1 MKKILFSLVLVGFT
15 SLFAADSN
23 SIKHFGFSGIFG
35 YAGETIIHDY
45 QSLSQTEKVLYGT
58 AIGSIPGLTKE
69 LTDKKFD
76 NEDMAFNV
84 LGALTGSLLS
94 NYLNNN
100 VFITMEHNSTKKSN
114 KLLVSM
120 KF

>member
-1 MKKILFSLVLVGFT
+1 MKKLSFLLLLISST
-15 SLFAADSN
+15 SLFSADSN

-45 QSLSQTEKVLYGT
+45 ESLSQTEKVIYGT

-76 NEDMAFNV
+76 NEDMAFNIA
-84 LGALTGSLLS
+84 GALAGSLLS

-100 VFITMEHNSTKKSN
+100 VFVTVEHNSQRKSN